1 MWSLFWAFLG
11 VMLLSYLAFTALVTA
26 RVFEHIQ
33 TAHRIEY
40 RVVRD
45 HLIWPDVPQWN
56 TALYELRTQ
65 TNRLIN
71 QIQDNEIFPTVADR
85 AIKAIEESR
94 ERYIAVLETKIVT
107 TKHRVDVK
115 V

>member
-1 MWSLFWAFLG
+1 MWSLFWAFSG
-11 VMLLSYLAFTALVTA
+11 VMLLSYLVFATLVTA

-45 HLIWPDVPQWN
+45 YLIWPDVPQWN
-56 TALYELRTQ
+56 TTLYELRTQ

-71 QIQDNEIFPTVADR
+71 QIRTDEIFPTVADK
-85 AIKAIEESR
+85 AIKVIEESR
-94 ERYIAVLETKIVT
+94 DRYIAVLETKIVS